1 MTRVWDVSVSDSTL
15 VRRAREA
22 AEDAAEAAGLD
33 RVRAGDAAL
42 VATELATNAVKYA
55 GGGRIVAEVAR
66 DPWGN
71 ARALQI
77 LALDHGP
84 GMRDVDRAMTD
95 GFTTG
100 SSLGTGL
107 GACVRACDYFAV
119 DSVLG
124 QGTLALARL
133 APAGSRGPFAETAVT
148 GGLHLPLGGAPE
160 SGDGLAFRSASGH
173 RTVMLA
179 DGLGHGPEAAAA
191 SDAAARTVRSR
202 AGGRPEDLLRLLHT
216 ELRSTRGAALAV
228 ADIDESA
235 HRLNFCGVGNIGAR
249 LYSGGQWETLLSRPG
264 IVGAFGLRTPVPV
277 RREWHPG
284 DVLVLCTDGLPS
296 RWSPDGIERLADR
309 DAALIA
315 GRVFRDSGSAARP
328 MRDDTAVAVVLHT
341 GRFDWERE

>member
-1 MTRVWDVSVSDSTL
+1 MTRVWDVTVSDSTL

-22 AEDAAEAAGLD
+22 AEAAAAASGLD
-33 RVRAGDAAL
+33 PERAGDAAL

-55 GGGRIVAEVAR
+55 GGGRLVAEISR

-84 GMRDVDRAMTD
+84 GIRDVRRAMTD

-107 GACVRACDYFAV
+107 GACLRACDYFAV
-119 DSVLG
+119 DSVPG
-124 QGTLALARL
+124 QGTLALARI
-133 APAGSRGPFAETAVT
+133 APQGAREAFASGAVT

-179 DGLGHGPEAAAA
+179 DGLGHGPAAAEA
-191 SDAAARTVRSR
+191 SDLAARTVRSR
-202 AGGRPEDLLRLLHT
+202 AGDRPEDLLRFLHS
-216 ELRSTRGAALAV
+216 ELRSSRGAAVAV

-235 HRLNFCGVGNIGAR
+235 HRLSFCGVGNIGAR
-249 LYSGGQWETLLSRPG
+249 LYSRGGWETLLSRPG
-264 IVGAFGLRTPVPV
+264 IVGAFGLRTPVPLH
-277 RREWHPG
+277 REWHPG
-284 DVLVLCTDGLPS
+284 DLLVLCTDGLPS
-296 RWSPDGIERLADR
+296 RWSPEGIERLADL

-315 GRVFRDSGSAARP
+315 ARVFRDAGSAARP
-328 MRDDTAVAVVLHT
+328 LRDDTAVAVVRHT
-341 GRFDWERE
+341 GRLQGVRT